1 MTKQLSTAAAVLG
14 KKGGKA
20 VGAAKVRGDAEY
32 YRTLALKRWAKARG
46 EK

>member
-14 KKGGKA
+14 KKGGKTA
-20 VGAAKVRGDAEY
+20 GASKVRGDAEY